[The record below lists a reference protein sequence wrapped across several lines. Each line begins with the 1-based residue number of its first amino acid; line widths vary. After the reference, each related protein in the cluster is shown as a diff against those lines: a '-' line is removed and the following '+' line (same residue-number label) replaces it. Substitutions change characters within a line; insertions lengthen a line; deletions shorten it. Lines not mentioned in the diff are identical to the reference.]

1 MDEFT
6 TERPINNEVE
16 KSAKDAEKMLKRR
29 ELYEQHLER
38 VIEDMKKTHEEEKEK
53 LKESKAGEMI
63 TIDRELTYKVIDLM
77 HEMVNNG
84 REKHETT

>member
-1 MDEFT
+1 MDGFT
-6 TERPINNEVE
+6 TERPINKEVE

-38 VIEDMKKTHEEEKEK
+38 VIEDMKKTHEEEIEKIKENK
-53 LKESKAGEMI
+53 SGEMI
-63 TIDRELTYKVIDLM
+63 MIDRGLAYKVIDLM

-84 REKHETT
+84 RGNQ